1 MRGMCL
7 MIGYAWGCWLTAAW
21 IARRRGVSIFE
32 AGSGNPGM
40 ANAMV
45 LWGPGPGLGVLAG
58 DLAKVVAA
66 RLTAAAIFPGGGLT
80 ATAWVGLGA
89 VLGHDF
95 PFWHRFRGGKG
106 VAVTGAALVLMQPG
120 WGFLALGLA
129 ALAVIVSHYLCVGAV
144 MLPADF
150 IVPAFRFGGTA
161 IGGIA
166 VILAL
171 LMLAKN
177 GGGFRRMRRGE
188 ETPIDVA
195 AKLRAVRRQRKPPS

>member
-1 MRGMCL
+1 MCGICL
-7 MIGYAWGCWLTAAW
+7 MIGYGWGCWLTAAW
-21 IARRRGVSIFE
+21 VARRRGVSIFE

-40 ANAMV
+40 ANVMA
-45 LWGPGPGLGVLAG
+45 LWGPGPGLTTLAG

-66 RLTAAAIFPGGGLT
+66 KLTAAMIFPGGGLT
-80 ATAWVGLGA
+80 ATAWVGLGT

-106 VAVTGAALVLMQPG
+106 VAVTGAAAVLMRPG

-129 ALAVIVSHYLCVGAV
+129 ALAVIISHYLCVGAV
-144 MLPADF
+144 MLPAAF
-150 IVPAFRFGGTA
+150 SAPAFYFGGTA

-166 VILAL
+166 VAFTL

-177 GGGFRRMRRGE
+177 VGGFRRMRRGE
-188 ETPIDVA
+188 EAPIDVA
-195 AKLRAVRRQRKPPS
+195 AKLRAAWRRRKPPL